1 MLLAKSL
8 LTVGILSTIFGGG
21 ILFTS
26 ASGGSRLAASFAS
39 LCLAS
44 GVLVAIIS
52 FKLHR
57 RSRNIFLSSFLILTG
72 ALLLCIASGIVP
84 YSIFRLW
91 PLLSVFAGLS
101 LIPAGLHRYASF
113 RARFVV
119 PSIVFNVLGIGFL
132 FFSFRLVPFS
142 FKRFIL
148 NWWPLL
154 LVLAGALL
162 MLVSLSARGSGT
174 EESDP

>member
-1 MLLAKSL
+1 MLLTESV
-8 LTVGILSTIFGGG
+8 LTVGIFSTIFGGG

-44 GVLVAIIS
+44 GVLLAIIS
-52 FKLHR
+52 FKMRR
-57 RSRNIFLSSFLILTG
+57 RSRNIFLSTFLILTG
-72 ALLLCIASGIVP
+72 ALLLCIASGLVP

-91 PLLSVFAGLS
+91 PLLTVFAGLS
-101 LIPAGLHRYASF
+101 LMPAGLHRYAGF

-119 PSIVFNVLGIGFL
+119 PSLLFIMLGVFFL
-132 FFSFRLVPFS
+132 VFSFRLVPFS
-142 FKRFIL
+142 FSRFIL

>member
-1 MLLAKSL
+1 MLLAEYVLS
-8 LTVGILSTIFGGG
+8 VGIVSTILGGG

-26 ASGGSRLAASFAS
+26 ANGGSRLAAALAS

-44 GVLVAIIS
+44 GVLLAIIS
-52 FKLHR
+52 LKLHR

-72 ALLLCIASGIVP
+72 ALLLCITSGIVP

-91 PLLSVFAGLS
+91 PLLTVFAGLS
-101 LIPAGLHRYASF
+101 LFPAGFHRFAGFKSQ
-113 RARFVV
+113 FVV
-119 PSIVFNVLGIGFL
+119 PGIVFVVLGVGFL
-132 FFSFRLVPFS
+132 FFSLRLVPFS
-142 FKRFIL
+142 FSRFIL

-154 LVLAGALL
+154 LLIAGAILL
-162 MLVSLSARGSGT
+162 LASLSARCSGT